1 MSDAGDGGVGEPGL
15 GEFAREQIEK
25 ARKDPRLTRGRG
37 AAVGDYWEAMEEVEQ
52 TRMLSVLGLYELSG
66 VLERYER
73 EHGVSRDD
81 ANLDPARQGEMQAL
95 WEQAELASAAIATDF
110 AAVNAQAL
118 LAMNSALDAMVEEF
132 APAMRELAVGG
143 MADQLMQAAEEANPE
158 ASGELDDE
166 NRAALKEA
174 LVRTLDGRLPK
185 LNRLTGSGAERYEAR
200 LRGAGLGTASDR
212 PVPADLDEAL
222 TEFGAIR
229 NVLTHRHGRMD
240 TKALQQAP
248 SLSGRYGEGDFVRLR
263 RHDYRT
269 YSAAIRCYGQDIAM
283 RPMRSW
289 PDVNDAQL
297 PDLTGWRG
305 YYRLG
310 V

>member
-1 MSDAGDGGVGEPGL
+1 MNDAGGSGVGEPGL

-25 ARKDPRLTRGRG
+25 ARNDPRLTRGRG
-37 AAVGDYWEAMEEVEQ
+37 AAVGDCWQAMEEAEQ
-52 TRMLSVLGLYELSG
+52 TRMLSVLGIYELSG
-66 VLERYER
+66 VLERHER

-81 ANLDPARQGEMQAL
+81 ANLDPASKGEMQAL

-132 APAMRELAVGG
+132 APAMRSIAVQAIVDHLCTRFETEFPEWDGKLDRDEGVAAFTTGVGG
-143 MADQLMQAAEEANPE
+143 
-158 ASGELDDE
+158 
-166 NRAALKEA
+166 
-174 LVRTLDGRLPK
+174 LPK
-185 LNRLTGSGAERYEAR
+185 LDRLIGSGAERYEAR
-200 LRGAGLGTASDR
+200 LRGAGIGTRDDR
-212 PVPADLDEAL
+212 PIPADLDEAL
-222 TEFGAIR
+222 TEIGAIR
-229 NVLTHRHGRMD
+229 NVLTHRHGRVD
-240 TKALQQAP
+240 AKALDQAP
-248 SLSGRYGEGDFVRLR
+248 SLSGRYSEGDFVRLR

-269 YSAAIRCYGQDIAM
+269 YSAAIRCYGQDVAM

-289 PDVNDAQL
+289 PEITDAQL

>member
-1 MSDAGDGGVGEPGL
+1 MSDADGGQVGEAGL
-15 GEFAREQIEK
+15 GEVAREQIEK
-25 ARKDPRLTRGRG
+25 ARNDPRLTRGRG
-37 AAVGDYWEAMEEVEQ
+37 AAVGDYWEAMEEAEQ
-52 TRMLSVLGLYELSG
+52 TRMLSVLGIYELSG

-73 EHGVSRDD
+73 KHGVSRDD
-81 ANLDPARQGEMQAL
+81 ANLDPARKREMQAL

-118 LAMNSALDAMVEEF
+118 LTMNSALDAMVEEF
-132 APAMRELAVGG
+132 APAMRDLAVAG
-143 MADQLMQAAEEANPE
+143 MADQLMRAAEGANPE
-158 ASGELDDE
+158 AAELDE
-166 NRAALKEA
+166 NTRAALKEA
-174 LVRTLDGRLPK
+174 LVRMLDGRLPK
-185 LNRLTGSGAERYEAR
+185 LNRLTGSGAERYETH

-212 PVPADLDEAL
+212 PIPADLDEAL

-248 SLSGRYGEGDFVRLR
+248 SLSGRHGEGDFVRLR

-269 YSAAIRCYGQDIAM
+269 YSAAIQCYGQDVAM

-289 PDVNDAQL
+289 PEVTDAQL
-297 PDLTGWRG
+297 PDLKGWRG

-310 V
+310 A

>member
-1 MSDAGDGGVGEPGL
+1 MSDGGVGEPGL

-25 ARKDPRLTRGRG
+25 ARNDPRLARGRG
-37 AAVGDYWEAMEEVEQ
+37 AAVGDYWEAMEEAEQ

-73 EHGVSRDD
+73 EHGVSRDN

-143 MADQLMQAAEEANPE
+143 MADQLMRAAEEANPE
-158 ASGELDDE
+158 AAGELDDE
-166 NRAALKEA
+166 NRAVLKEA

-185 LNRLTGSGAERYEAR
+185 LDRLTGSGAERYEAR

-212 PVPADLDEAL
+212 PIPADLDEAL

-229 NVLTHRHGRMD
+229 DVLTHRHGRMD
-240 TKALQQAP
+240 AKALQQAP

-269 YSAAIRCYGQDIAM
+269 YSAAIRCYGQDVAM

-289 PDVNDAQL
+289 PEVTDAQL